1 MRQKWPSGSHVCW
14 CDYVCESRYGFLCMI
29 YNRTAC
35 GVSPGLW
42 RGSISAKSCF
52 IILHLVISLLM
63 YHLLAVCLNLMP
75 LLPFILFCSPFF
87 LLVSKPLLSPSLA
100 PISLTLRSVLSVF
113 LYLPPSRAQLAAC
126 LCLVSEIIGPFH
138 PARLHE
144 DTVWIWGDKQYKML
158 SAAWSERAPP
168 CNG

>member
-1 MRQKWPSGSHVCW
+1 MPTVLRQKWPSGSHACW
-14 CDYVCESRYGFLCMI
+14 CGYVGESRYGFLCMI

-75 LLPFILFCSPFF
+75 LLPFILFCSPF
-87 LLVSKPLLSPSLA
+87 LSACLQTA
-100 PISLTLRSVLSVF
+100 ALTLARSNQLDSQVSTLGF
-113 LYLPPSRAQLAAC
+113 PLPASLPSSARC
-126 LCLVSEIIGPFH
+126 LPLFSKRDRWTFSP
-138 PARLHE
+138 
-144 DTVWIWGDKQYKML
+144 
-158 SAAWSERAPP
+158 
-168 CNG
+168 N